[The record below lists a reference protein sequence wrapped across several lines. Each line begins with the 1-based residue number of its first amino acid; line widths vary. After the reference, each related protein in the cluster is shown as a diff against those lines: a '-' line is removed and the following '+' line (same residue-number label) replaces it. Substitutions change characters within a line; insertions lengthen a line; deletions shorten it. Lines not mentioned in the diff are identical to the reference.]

1 MNGQI
6 IKVISNDYTI
16 KLDDGNKVVCKP
28 RGVFRNQNITPLAG
42 DYCYV
47 DLEKGVIDKILPRKN
62 ELNRPPVS
70 NIDLAIVVVS
80 TIKPDFS
87 MNLLDKMI
95 NIIEYNNIEPVI
107 IITKKDLYYSDDID
121 NKINYYRKIGYKVFY
136 NDEIESIMNYIQNKT
151 VILTGQTGVGKSS
164 LLNRLDSSLNLKTD
178 DISIA
183 LGRGKH
189 TTRAITFY
197 ELGNSLIA
205 DTPGFSSLSFIDMT
219 KEDIR
224 DNFIEFNNYRN
235 KCKYR
240 DCMHIKEDN
249 CYIKDLVNKGIINNI
264 RYENYLS
271 FIKEKE
277 NEDISFNTKG
287 KK

>member
-16 KLDDGNKVVCKP
+16 KLDNNEKVICKP

-42 DYCYV
+42 DYCFV

-70 NIDLAIVVVS
+70 NIDIAIVVVS

-95 NIIEYNNIEPVI
+95 NIIEFNNIEPVI
-107 IITKKDLYYSDDID
+107 VITKKDLYFDEDIES
-121 NKINYYRKIGYKVFY
+121 KISYFKNIGYKVFI
-136 NDEIESIMNYIQNKT
+136 NNEVEEITNYIQNKT

-164 LLNRLDSSLNLKTD
+164 LLNRLDSSLDLKTD
-178 DISIA
+178 EISLA

-197 ELGNSLIA
+197 ELGKALIA
-205 DTPGFSSLSFIDMT
+205 DTPGFSSLSFIDMS

-224 DNFIEFNNYRN
+224 DNFVEFNKYRDD
-235 KCKYR
+235 CKYR
-240 DCMHIKEDN
+240 DCMHIKEDSCIIKKLVDEN
-249 CYIKDLVNKGIINNI
+249 IIDKDRYNDYIG
-264 RYENYLS
+264 

-287 KK
+287 KR

>member
-1 MNGQI
+1 MNGKI
-6 IKVISNDYTI
+6 IKVISNDYTV
-16 KLDDGNKVVCKP
+16 KLDNGDKIICKP
-28 RGVFRNQNITPLAG
+28 RGVFRNHNITPIAG
-42 DYCYV
+42 DLCNV
-47 DLEKGVIDKILPRKN
+47 DLEKSVIDKILPRKN

-70 NIDLAIVVVS
+70 NIDIAIVVIS

-107 IITKKDLYYSDDID
+107 VITKKDLFYNDDID
-121 NKINYYRKIGYKVFY
+121 NKINYYKNIGYKVFI
-136 NDEIESIMNYIQNKT
+136 NDEIDSITNYIQNKE

-178 DISIA
+178 EISIA

-197 ELGNSLIA
+197 ELGSSLIA
-205 DTPGFSSLSFIDMT
+205 DTPGFSSLSFIDMN

-224 DNFIEFNNYRN
+224 DNFIEFNKYRDE
-235 KCKYR
+235 CKYR

-249 CYIKDLVNKGIINNI
+249 CKIKELVNEGIINEE
-264 RYENYLS
+264 RYIEYVD

-277 NEDISFNTKG
+277 NEGISFNSKE
-287 KK
+287 KR

>member
-16 KLDDGNKVVCKP
+16 KLENGDKIVCKP
-28 RGVFRNQNITPLAG
+28 RGVFRNKNITPLAG
-42 DYCYV
+42 DYCFV
-47 DLEKGVIDKILPRKN
+47 DLEKSVIDKILPRKN

-70 NIDLAIVVVS
+70 NIDIAMVVVS

-95 NIIEYNNIEPVI
+95 DIIEYNNIEPVI
-107 IITKKDLYYSDDID
+107 IITKKDLYYSDEID
-121 NKINYYRKIGYKVFY
+121 NKINYYKEIGYKVFV
-136 NDEIESIMNYIQNKT
+136 NKEIDLITDYIQNKT

-164 LLNRLDSSLNLKTD
+164 LLNKLDSSLNLKTD
-178 DISIA
+178 EISLA

-197 ELGNSLIA
+197 ELGSSLIA

-224 DNFIEFNNYRN
+224 DNFIEFNKYRDE
-235 KCKYR
+235 CKYR
-240 DCMHIKEDN
+240 DCMHIKEDD
-249 CYIKDLVNKGIINNI
+249 CKIKELVENKKIDND
-264 RYENYLS
+264 RYQNYLS
-271 FIKEKE
+271 FVKEKE
-277 NEDISFNTKG
+277 NESISFNIKG